1 MNVAVGTLEHGCVAR
16 ALDAGVATAEAMRGR
31 GLVWGAVLALQG
43 QLRVAGP
50 GRLLAEAAA

>member
-1 MNVAVGTLEHGCVAR
+1 MIRSMTGF
-16 ALDAGVATAEAMRGR
+16 GVATAEAMRGR

-43 QLRVAGP
+43 QVRVVGP